1 MANTNFSSYR
11 DIYMCVYMWGN
22 VPREFKENIETRIRW
37 TGLEKALSFLFPRRF
52 GITRDFSIRKPLDF
66 SKTPMEIEHL
76 LPFWI
81 WFPATIFPLLGFY
94 YFISIV
100 LCHCDSILF
109 VLPRWFECLW
119 FFLHFGNISFCD
131 FFLATNLLFFLFFW
145 EINIEKK
152 ARDNLTINKR

>member
-100 LCHCDSILF
+100 LCHCDSNHRFFSFLPVDSNGFSCILEIFLFVISFLLRILF
-109 VLPRWFECLW
+109 
-119 FFLHFGNISFCD
+119 S
-131 FFLATNLLFFLFFW
+131 W
-145 EINIEKK
+145 EINIKK
-152 ARDNLTINKR
+152 KTRDNLTINKR

>member
-11 DIYMCVYMWGN
+11 DVYMCVYMWGN

-100 LCHCDSILF
+100 LCHCDSNHRF
-109 VLPRWFECLW
+109 FSFLPVDSNAFGFSFAFWKYFFLW
-119 FFLHFGNISFCD
+119 FLSCY
-131 FFLATNLLFFLFFW
+131 
-145 EINIEKK
+145 ESYSPEKLILK
-152 ARDNLTINKR
+152 RKCNLTIKR

>member
-1 MANTNFSSYR
+1 
-11 DIYMCVYMWGN
+11 MCVYMWGN

-100 LCHCDSILF
+100 LCHCDSNHRFFSFLPVDSNAFGFSCILEIFLF
-109 VLPRWFECLW
+109 V
-119 FFLHFGNISFCD
+119 ISFLLRIFS
-131 FFLATNLLFFLFFW
+131 FFYSS
-145 EINIEKK
+145 EKLILK
-152 ARDNLTINKR
+152 RKRVTIWQLIRDNCW